1 MNEKNEVCVWTLILP
16 PRLFLKLMFTFEL
29 CKILLDSLFFN
40 PIGQGYRNKYNLVSC
55 ERKRE
60 LLSVLKKRSRITQH
74 LPFCCTRVQIVKS
87 MVERSIELI
96 KIFQICK
103 NQRMFISFTSITASI
118 WSIN

>member
-1 MNEKNEVCVWTLILP
+1 MLEFATGISNFVPNLILDCKKWMKNEVCVWTLILP

-60 LLSVLKKRSRITQH
+60 LLSVLKKG
-74 LPFCCTRVQIVKS
+74 PG
-87 MVERSIELI
+87 
-96 KIFQICK
+96 
-103 NQRMFISFTSITASI
+103 
-118 WSIN
+118 